1 MINTKGENILPMPE
15 SGRVLFWYGWP
26 DDPENEDKKW
36 LKTYFTKQTFQCSQ
50 MLSAGIRCHR
60 KTVLGS
66 QYCFAHLAK
75 MVIKEIPIYKSN
87 HKSRVIHTISKIV
100 CVGNFYENQQVLPIY
115 GERLTL
121 QQHKER
127 YQIPE
132 ACVQTNL
139 VLLKDQNHIILFILI
154 LLIF

>member
-1 MINTKGENILPMPE
+1 MINTKGEHVLPMPE

-36 LKTYFTKQTFQCSQ
+36 LKKYFTKQTFQCSQ

-75 MVIKEIPIYKSN
+75 KV
-87 HKSRVIHTISKIV
+87 
-100 CVGNFYENQQVLPIY
+100 
-115 GERLTL
+115 
-121 QQHKER
+121 
-127 YQIPE
+127 
-132 ACVQTNL
+132 
-139 VLLKDQNHIILFILI
+139 
-154 LLIF
+154 